1 MYLPTTSEIAVS
13 SDVRFL
19 NRESASLMGSVTN
32 NPKSTSPIRAIANH
46 ARMGDDIPEMDI
58 NGFTY
63 LVGTIHVDS
72 VDGLLY
78 ETTRV
83 LDESKYLVAYRRLVL
98 K

>member
-19 NRESASLMGSVTN
+19 NRESAALMDSVTN
-32 NPKSTSPIRAIANH
+32 YPKSSSPISAIANH
-46 ARMGDDIPEMDI
+46 ARMGDDIPGMDI

-72 VDGLLY
+72 VDGVLY
-78 ETTRV
+78 KTTRV
-83 LDESKYLVAYRRLVL
+83 LDESEYLVAYRRLVL
-98 K
+98 R